1 MNETLTYPD
10 PRRSL
15 RAQKA
20 YLSLLSL
27 VMVALPAC
35 GGKIAPP
42 LECGTGSDIV
52 FGYQIA
58 AQEEHV
64 DLGQMVLWENGT
76 EFLFID
82 SSCNYWAYYWTDE
95 HLLWSDIRHGR
106 LTKEQLARVNRELI
120 ERDWDEIASTPAPP
134 SQVSHPGGAFLWN
147 GDKVGFCYKPCTSAL
162 EPLLQTTGK
171 ITRELFASGAA
182 PSDMAAMRWIV
193 LDNPLLVRDAFHFEE
208 WHGGALSEVAFLTE
222 EPDGYPD
229 DYAALRF
236 GGHPFVPDTDVP
248 LLRSLRNQYRNKTFD
263 SFSSS
268 YLTLTDEGRTYQV
281 YARDVLP
288 FEDAEGLVRP
298 PGYASK

>member
-27 VMVALPAC
+27 VMVVLPAC

-182 PSDMAAMRWIV
+182 PSEMAAMRWIV
-193 LDNPLLVRDAFHFEE
+193 IDKPGIGAPFHFVE
-208 WHGGALSEVAFLTE
+208 WTGEPLPNVAILTE
-222 EPDGYPD
+222 EADGYPD
-229 DYAALRF
+229 EYVALRF
-236 GGHPFVPDTDVP
+236 GGHPLVPSADVP
-248 LLRSLRNQYRNKTFD
+248 LLREIRDQYRNKTFD
-263 SFSSS
+263 SFS
-268 YLTLTDEGRTYQV
+268 YQFLALTDEDRTYQV

>member
-268 YLTLTDEGRTYQV
+268 YLALTDEGRTYQV